1 MLRRALC
8 VLGTTVAAGIAL
20 ASVVVTPAAATQPA
34 AAPAAGLHGIDV
46 VQVNGALD
54 PPNVSLLRSLIRDA
68 NRKQA
73 TLLVIQLDSPGAV
86 DSDVRPV
93 VEAIRT
99 SGVPIAVWVG
109 PAGSNA
115 KGAAVELVAAAPV
128 ASVSP
133 GSHIG
138 PAYPLALDHP
148 HATPRAEVA
157 TRLESLA
164 SDAHRNP
171 QGTAAATNRRLSS
184 GDARALGAVD
194 AVEPTLVSLLGRLDG
209 QTVVTPSGPH
219 RLSLA
224 KVQQTANGPRRVP
237 NQDVHFHKLDL
248 GQQAIHTLTSPS
260 IAYFLFV
267 AGLALIVFE
276 FFTAGVG
283 LAGLAG
289 AGAVVGAFI
298 GFSHLP
304 VHPWAVAL
312 LAVGILGFAVDV
324 QAGGLGFWTFAGFV
338 SLVAGSLT
346 LMGGTHLQPKWW
358 VLVVVCAGTTV
369 FMLAGMTAAVRSRF
383 STPTIGREAMVG
395 ELGQAEVDVAPDGVV
410 RIRDALWRART
421 NRATPIR
428 AGDAVRVVEVQGLVL
443 EVEPEAGG
451 ARDYRHGSRST

>member
-1 MLRRALC
+1 MLS
-8 VLGTTVAAGIAL
+8 VLVAAGACFAVAGSGRSAL
-20 ASVVVTPAAATQPA
+20 AASD
-34 AAPAAGLHGIDV
+34 APSAGLRGIDV

-54 PPNVSLLRSLIRDA
+54 PPNISLLRSVIADA
-68 NRKQA
+68 NRKQS
-73 TLLVIQLDSPGAV
+73 TLLVVQLDSPGVLDGDVGPIVQAV
-86 DSDVRPV
+86 RS
-93 VEAIRT
+93 

-109 PAGSNA
+109 PSGSNA
-115 KGAAVELVAAAPV
+115 KGGAVELVAAAPV

-138 PAYPLALDHP
+138 PAHPLALDHP
-148 HATPRAEVA
+148 HASSPAKVA
-157 TRLESLA
+157 TLLESLA
-164 SDAHRNP
+164 SGSTRDPRGVA
-171 QGTAAATNRRLSS
+171 AAATRRLSS
-184 GDARALGAVD
+184 GEARRRGAVD
-194 AVEPTLVSLLGRLDG
+194 AVEPTLVSLLGTLDG
-209 QTVVTPSGPH
+209 KTVVTPTGPH

-224 KVQQTANGPRRVP
+224 KVQQTSNGPRRVP
-237 NQDVHFHKLDL
+237 NQSVHFHKLGL
-248 GQQAIHTLTSPS
+248 GQQAVHTLTSPS

-312 LAVGILGFAVDV
+312 LAIGILGFAIDV
-324 QAGGLGFWTFAGFV
+324 QAGGFGFWTVAGFG

-346 LMGGTHLQPKWW
+346 LMGGRHLDPRWW
-358 VLVVVCAGTTV
+358 VVAVVCAGTAL

-383 STPTIGREAMVG
+383 STPTIGREGMVG
-395 ELGQAEVDVAPDGVV
+395 EMGRAEVDVDPDGVV
-410 RIRDALWRART
+410 RIREALWRART

-443 EVEPEAGG
+443 EVEPETGG
-451 ARDYRHGSRST
+451 ARDYRHGSRSN